1 MHNTRGRVLFLSQ
14 GGGVKRDQSGDV
26 PFQRRDR
33 CSGIGGYCPGLERQ
47 LPLRPGQSDLRVE
60 PANCDQRHVHR
71 GAPSRYWWCGRH
83 G

>member
-33 CSGIGGYCPGLERQ
+33 CSGIVGAASCCAPTGPYVGFVVDPCTRDCR
-47 LPLRPGQSDLRVE
+47 RPT
-60 PANCDQRHVHR
+60 
-71 GAPSRYWWCGRH
+71 GAG
-83 G
+83 